1 MQITKVTAL
10 SWILYQLK
18 FPFNHWS
25 DNLSQI
31 HHTDANGAKV
41 MERMKIINYILLIN
55 KSILGGFWILTL
67 HFIGAR
73 NSGRE
78 AGCRCLG
85 CLENP
90 LGEQP
95 IGTNHLYALPISAI
109 IIRIIMI
116 TWSSWLQGRG
126 GFQKELLLEK
136 NLLPELHFSF
146 CHNCKYGWADKT
158 LTIVAVTAK
167 IGSNCSVAQCVYQ
180 QKQNVNFRQQKK
192 ALVQFPQNW
201 AQSQREMW
209 EVKTWNVVSDVA
221 GVGGLTGINGAGAA
235 DGQIIV
241 MLLNISSDK
250 IMLATD
256 GKSAGKQLKH
266 WCEIIVMLPANV
278 NLHRSF
284 DVK

>member
-1 MQITKVTAL
+1 MWYPVNCRHSRIKCAQHSLLPSSLPLRCQSASVVQGLHKITQRCYHPTSFKIMQITKVTAL
-10 SWILYQLK
+10 SWILDQLK

-109 IIRIIMI
+109 IIRIMRMMISMI
-116 TWSSWLQGRG
+116 TRKRRISKRIVTR
-126 GFQKELLLEK
+126 KE
-136 NLLPELHFSF
+136 PSTRTPF
-146 CHNCKYGWADKT
+146 
-158 LTIVAVTAK
+158 
-167 IGSNCSVAQCVYQ
+167 
-180 QKQNVNFRQQKK
+180 
-192 ALVQFPQNW
+192 
-201 AQSQREMW
+201 
-209 EVKTWNVVSDVA
+209 
-221 GVGGLTGINGAGAA
+221 
-235 DGQIIV
+235 
-241 MLLNISSDK
+241 
-250 IMLATD
+250 
-256 GKSAGKQLKH
+256 
-266 WCEIIVMLPANV
+266 
-278 NLHRSF
+278 
-284 DVK
+284 